1 MQFFKLS
8 YELINDINI
17 TPSEYRIYTYLMSR
31 YNAEKNCA
39 YPSIEV
45 ISENTGVSIATIK
58 RTIKSLS
65 DKGYMIIEKKKG
77 INGNYNTYKDFKHII
92 ITGET
97 EKSTSKEEVKPVK
110 SETKEEVKKEINKPL
125 VVSDCK
131 ESGVQIG
138 IEELCP
144 YSTEHQ
150 QKISLVLK
158 QNVKLTEKQE
168 WLIGSME
175 LEILRKSIFRF
186 RKSTKTNSFAFLLEC
201 YFSEC
206 SLNGITPS
214 MDLQR
219 YTGNIIIP
227 VSQEYL
233 ENERVKELLIEDGIF
248 DEDIWNEYVALGL

>member
-8 YELINDINI
+8 YELINDTNI
-17 TPSEYRIYTYLMSR
+17 TLSEYRIYTYLMSR
-31 YNAEKNCA
+31 YNAAKKCA

-97 EKSTSKEEVKPVK
+97 EKNTSKEEVKPVK
-110 SETKEEVKKEINKPL
+110 SETKEEVKKEIRKPL
-125 VVSDCK
+125 IVSDCK
-131 ESGVQIG
+131 ESGVQME
-138 IEELCP
+138 IEEISP
-144 YSTEHQ
+144 YTREHQ

-158 QNVKLTEKQE
+158 QNVKLTEKQQ
-168 WLIGSME
+168 WLIGDMD
-175 LEILRKSIFRF
+175 LEMLRKAIFRF
-186 RKSTKTNSFAFLLEC
+186 RKSTKTNTFAFLLEC
-201 YFSEC
+201 YFTEC
-206 SLNGITPS
+206 SLNGVEVS
-214 MDLQR
+214 KDLQR
-219 YTGNIIIP
+219 YTGNVIVP
-227 VSQEYL
+227 VSNEYL

-248 DEDIWNEYVALGL
+248 DEDIWNEYSALGI

>member
-8 YELINDINI
+8 YELINDTNI

-31 YNAEKNCA
+31 YNAEKKCA

-110 SETKEEVKKEINKPL
+110 SETKSTPKVVAPAKEEVVE
-125 VVSDCK
+125 VS
-131 ESGVQIG
+131 EFSR
-138 IEELCP
+138 
-144 YSTEHQ
+144 EHQ

-158 QNVKLTEKQE
+158 QNVKLTEKQQ
-168 WLIGSME
+168 WLIGDMD
-175 LEILRKSIFRF
+175 LEMLRKAIFRF
-186 RKSTKTNSFAFLLEC
+186 RKSTKTNTFAFLLEC
-201 YFSEC
+201 YFTEC
-206 SLNGITPS
+206 SLNS
-214 MDLQR
+214 VEVSKDLQR
-219 YTGNIIIP
+219 YTGNVIVP
-227 VSQEYL
+227 VSEEYL
-233 ENERVKELLIEDGIF
+233 ENQRVKELLIEDGIF